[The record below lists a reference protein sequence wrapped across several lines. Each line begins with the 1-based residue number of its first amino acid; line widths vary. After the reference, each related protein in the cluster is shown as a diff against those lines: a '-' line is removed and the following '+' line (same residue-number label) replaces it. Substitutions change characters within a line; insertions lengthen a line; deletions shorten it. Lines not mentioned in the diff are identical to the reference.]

1 MLCVSLHPQ
10 THFLNRSSAP
20 DIKNSVRNDLAPKV
34 KCREMCGDRWHI
46 EKFNRN
52 LLRHLVVVVMQM
64 RAMLL
69 VNKTDKKKAENRRK
83 CVRAHADVRR
93 QDSRQHAPFGVMQES
108 TAETAPRKTF
118 SHFLKSSNSF
128 LCFSISHTIIAVPGR
143 GATFIPSIVPLCLIC
158 QKVSLFPWGLRKA
171 ESWFDNT
178 NYCYVYLFTC
188 ERSKRLH
195 IHISVIFSV
204 FLCHFLFLVTRL
216 VLGGSDVE
224 EHLTSIILHA
234 KALIFK

>member
-10 THFLNRSSAP
+10 THFSNRSSAP
-20 DIKNSVRNDLAPKV
+20 DIKNSVGNDLAPKV
-34 KCREMCGDRWHI
+34 KCRETCGDRWHI

-69 VNKTDKKKAENRRK
+69 VNKTDWKKAESRRM
-83 CVRAHADVRR
+83 CVCAHAYVRR

-108 TAETAPRKTF
+108 GAETAPRKTF

-143 GATFIPSIVPLCLIC
+143 EATFLPSIVPLCLIC
-158 QKVSLFPWGLRKA
+158 QKVCSFLEVWGKLNRDLTTQTIVMFICLLVKGASVCIFAFLLSFQVFCILFM
-171 ESWFDNT
+171 
-178 NYCYVYLFTC
+178 
-188 ERSKRLH
+188 
-195 IHISVIFSV
+195 
-204 FLCHFLFLVTRL
+204 
-216 VLGGSDVE
+216 
-224 EHLTSIILHA
+224 
-234 KALIFK
+234 